1 MCNPALF
8 NPFTP
13 ILPGLR
19 NRKICRVGE
28 RRERGD
34 FIYGPRLL
42 CGGNEGFDLS
52 VRVIEVTIPKKY
64 FLAFV
69 FLLTKY
75 YMYIY

>member
-1 MCNPALF
+1 MARKTTF
-8 NPFTP
+8 RKTGRDT
-13 ILPGLR
+13 GLR

-52 VRVIEVTIPKKY
+52 VRVIEVTIPK
-64 FLAFV
+64 
-69 FLLTKY
+69 
-75 YMYIY
+75 

>member
-1 MCNPALF
+1 MIGGARVADRRDPQCKRRHAA
-8 NPFTP
+8 T
-13 ILPGLR
+13 GLR

-52 VRVIEVTIPKKY
+52 VRVIEVTIPK
-64 FLAFV
+64 
-69 FLLTKY
+69 
-75 YMYIY
+75 